1 MRVID
6 SSSLI
11 KFFSREEGWEKV
23 VEVMREGVVTLD
35 LAVKEVANALW
46 KKVLRNEIS
55 YNIAQAIIRD
65 LAEEKAIPLISQD
78 KLLVQ
83 ALAIAVNEKITV
95 YDALFIVA
103 AKELRAELVTSDKKQ
118 MEVAVRSGVKTILV

>member
-1 MRVID
+1 MKVID

-83 ALAIAVNEKITV
+83 ALALAVNEKITV

-103 AKELRAELVTSDKKQ
+103 AKELGAELVTSDKKQ

>member
-23 VEVMREGVVTLD
+23 AEVMREGVATLD

-46 KKVLRNEIS
+46 KKILGNEIS
-55 YNIAQAIIRD
+55 YDTAQVIIRD

-78 KLLVQ
+78 KLLAQ
-83 ALAIAVNEKITV
+83 ALALAVNEKITV
-95 YDALFIVA
+95 YDALFIAA
-103 AKELRAELVTSDKKQ
+103 AKELKTELVTSDTKQ
-118 MEVAVRSGVKTILV
+118 MEVAVRNGVKVVFV